1 MGKDGRYT
9 LGFLQL
15 VPVNY
20 HKQYEYSTRLLVTVK
35 QMFSRQLVSPHQEYD
50 QGPI

>member
-9 LGFLQL
+9 SGLLQL

-20 HKQYEYSTRLLVTVK
+20 RKQHEQHKTVGD
-35 QMFSRQLVSPHQEYD
+35 S
-50 QGPI
+50 

>member
-20 HKQYEYSTRLLVTVK
+20 HKQYEQHKTVGD
-35 QMFSRQLVSPHQEYD
+35 S
-50 QGPI
+50 